1 MPCYAK
7 ESHFLCV
14 YTHVCACSRTCFLK
28 FLAVSCISI
37 LIKLLDFEW
46 NSIVISF
53 IHLVNTH
60 THTQNKHYYVNTYY
74 TNIQFRNQF
83 FHLSSTQIVKCLSV
97 RQRRE
102 ECVLLY
108 ELLMKHYI
116 KKAC

>member
-1 MPCYAK
+1 MCVHACLCMQQNLFL
-7 ESHFLCV
+7 EISCSFLHFNFDKIIRFRMELNCDII
-14 YTHVCACSRTCFLK
+14 H
-28 FLAVSCISI
+28 
-37 LIKLLDFEW
+37 
-46 NSIVISF
+46 SF
-53 IHLVNTH
+53 SKHTH
-60 THTQNKHYYVNTYY
+60 THTNKHYYVNTYY